1 MSTSTFFTETY
12 GGFRIY
18 FLNDLNGKELL
29 NRLWSNDLFL
39 NIYDYWSIHRHGYL
53 LGNYLERNKM
63 LKKII
68 RQKLS
73 GDPNLPT
80 YKVFLR
86 MCANGR
92 ADFNPSDFLEK
103 DWGEYFEQLRIWKI
117 VNEEEF
123 LKTRPHL
130 REPKRQLK
138 SKIIVIN

>member
-92 ADFNPSDFLEK
+92 ADFNPSDFFVKLKYALEF
-103 DWGEYFEQLRIWKI
+103 FE
-117 VNEEEF
+117 
-123 LKTRPHL
+123 
-130 REPKRQLK
+130 
-138 SKIIVIN
+138 IISDKLQCSVLAWQVKVIIFYGYHHELFFSFA